1 MQSYSEHRLIGTKFM
16 SVEEK
21 LQNNGS
27 FDYFTKLNYDL
38 MYQLLYQAEVIWH
51 TQRLTSSN
59 FLSSSH
65 RGPSARAAVRHEK
78 PSCTRQIPCLRY
90 RQVHKHT
97 QRERDRGFGLI
108 LTRFWLHGE
117 LALRSVHV
125 QRARRVHLCPRH
137 SSHLHA
143 QVFRMRQTEQ
153 HHSHSHR
160 RPGCANGR
168 NGKCTKVQYKCVFVG
183 RDSCCTMTIP
193 PLNKSTVLVT

>member
-90 RQVHKHT
+90 RQVH
-97 QRERDRGFGLI
+97 
-108 LTRFWLHGE
+108 
-117 LALRSVHV
+117 
-125 QRARRVHLCPRH
+125 LCPRH